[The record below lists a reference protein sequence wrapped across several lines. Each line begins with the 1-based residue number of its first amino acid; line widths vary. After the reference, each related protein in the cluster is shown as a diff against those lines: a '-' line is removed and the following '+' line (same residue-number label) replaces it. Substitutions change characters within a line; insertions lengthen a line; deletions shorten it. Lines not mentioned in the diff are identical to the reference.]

1 MDSKSIGLKISK
13 YMEEKGVA
21 MEELADVLEIT
32 TRTLKSKLEG
42 KSKLYVSEVIKIKEV
57 LDLDLDEFEKLFFSL
72 K

>member
-13 YMEEKGVA
+13 CMEEKGVSI
-21 MEELADVLEIT
+21 EELADVLEIT

>member
-21 MEELADVLEIT
+21 IEELADVLEIT